1 MKNKELV
8 LRRLE
13 SLESKMKRLRNALNE
28 RNVDAA
34 RQILQEALELR
45 DDTQSIVSLRICLAI
60 SMFRSFKAFLILF
73 NFPSRDSNRLNT
85 NSLFFIFIYLLILL

>member
-13 SLESKMKRLRNALNE
+13 SLEGKLKQLRNALNE

-34 RQILQEALELR
+34 RQILEQALELK
-45 DDTQSIVSLRICLAI
+45 DDTQAIVERE
-60 SMFRSFKAFLILF
+60 
-73 NFPSRDSNRLNT
+73 N
-85 NSLFFIFIYLLILL
+85 